1 MVSIKKEFFMPKLKV
16 MIAASEAI
24 PFIKTGGL
32 ADVTGSLP
40 IYLKKFGVEAFVV
53 IPKYSDIDFKDCY
66 LENILPTMCV
76 RMGSG
81 EEWCSVFKTVY
92 NGVDFYFIE
101 HHNFFSR
108 EGLYHDSSF
117 NDYQDNAW
125 RFGFFSM
132 AALQLCRDLKLD
144 IDVAHVNDWQTA
156 AIPAYIKTWHW
167 SNELGRAA
175 SLLTIHNANY
185 QGIYNASTTYDYLGL
200 GWNNYSPDTFEDHS
214 NINLLKGGIFF
225 SDVVTTVSP
234 TYAKEISTPY
244 GGHGMAPYLQNKTT
258 SFFGILNGIDEHVW
272 NPEKDIFISANFSSK
287 NMDGKKICKRELQK
301 RFLLEEDDKVALIG
315 AIGRF
320 VDQKGYQFIA
330 SIIDYL
336 MNNMKMQFVILG
348 TGDKGLENF
357 FGDLP
362 KRYPGRV
369 GSYIGYN
376 NELSHLIEAGSDMFV
391 MPSLFEPCGLNQ
403 MYSLKYGTIPIVHAT
418 GGLDDTVE
426 NYNEETGEGTGF
438 KFYDATS
445 SALYNTIGWA
455 ISVYYDHPDRFKTMQ
470 LRGMNIDNSWEKSA
484 KEYIKAYELAI
495 SNKRNYDDMCSL

>member
-1 MVSIKKEFFMPKLKV
+1 MPKLKV
-16 MIAASEAI
+16 MIAASEAV

-32 ADVTGSLP
+32 ADVSGSLP

-53 IPKYSDIDFKDCY
+53 IPKYRDIDFKDCY
-66 LENILPTMCV
+66 LENVLPTMCV
-76 RMGSG
+76 RMGNG

-92 NGVDFYFIE
+92 NEVDFYFIE

-108 EGLYHDSSF
+108 EGLYHDNVF

-144 IDVAHVNDWQTA
+144 IDIAHVNDWQTA

-167 SNELGRAA
+167 SNELGGAA

-185 QGIYNASTTYDYLGL
+185 QGIYNSSTTYDYLGL
-200 GWNNYSPDTFEDHS
+200 GWNNYSPDTFEDHG

-234 TYAKEISTPY
+234 TYAKEISSPY

-258 SFFGILNGIDEHVW
+258 SFFGILNGIDENIW
-272 NPEKDIFISANFSSK
+272 NPEKDKFIPANFSDK
-287 NMDGKKICKRELQK
+287 NMKGKKICKRELQK

-348 TGDKGLENF
+348 TGDKGLESF

-376 NELSHLIEAGSDMFV
+376 NELSHLIEAGADMFV

-418 GGLDDTVE
+418 GGLEDTVE

-455 ISVYYDHPDRFKTMQ
+455 ISVYYDYPERFKKMQ
-470 LRGMNIDNSWEKSA
+470 LRGMKIDNSWEKSA

-495 SNKRNYDDMCSL
+495 ANKRNYDDMCSL

>member
-1 MVSIKKEFFMPKLKV
+1 MPKIKENSALKV
-16 MIAASEAI
+16 MIASSEAI

-32 ADVTGSLP
+32 ADVSGSLP

-53 IPKYSDIDFKDCY
+53 LPKYRDIDFKDCY
-66 LENILPTMCV
+66 LENVLPTMGV
-76 RMGSG
+76 HMGNG

-92 NGVDFYFIE
+92 KGVDFYFIE

-108 EGLYHDSSF
+108 EGLYHDGAF

-144 IDVAHVNDWQTA
+144 IDIAHVNDWQTA

-167 SNELGRAA
+167 RNELGRAA

-200 GWNNYSPDTFEDHS
+200 GWNNYSQDTFEDHG

-225 SDVVTTVSP
+225 SDIVTTVSP
-234 TYAKEISTPY
+234 TYAKEIASPY

-258 SFFGILNGIDEHVW
+258 SFFGILNGIDEEVW
-272 NPEKDIFISANFSSK
+272 SPEKDKFIPANFSSK
-287 NMDGKKICKRELQK
+287 DMKGKKICKRELQK
-301 RFLLEEDDKVALIG
+301 RFLLEENDKVALIG

-320 VDQKGYQFIA
+320 VDQKGYQFVA
-330 SIIDYL
+330 SVIDYL
-336 MNNMKMQFVILG
+336 MNNMEMQFVILG
-348 TGDKGLENF
+348 TGDKGLESF

-362 KRYPGRV
+362 KRYPKRA
-369 GSYIGYN
+369 GSFIGYN
-376 NELSHLIEAGSDMFV
+376 NELSHLIEAGADMFL

-403 MYSLKYGTIPIVHAT
+403 MYSLKYGTIPIAHAT
-418 GGLDDTVE
+418 GGLEDTIE
-426 NYNEETGEGTGF
+426 NYNEATGEGTGF

-445 SALYNTIGWA
+445 SALYNTVGWA
-455 ISVYYDHPDRFKTMQ
+455 ISVYYDHPDRFKKMQ

-495 SNKRNYDDMCSL
+495 SNKKNYDNMCSL